1 MESTFDKNAVELIR
15 SELEA
20 ARASFHALLDSLTD
34 ADWHRPSLNPGWT
47 NGEVLAHMLFG
58 LIITNVLLPLARVW
72 GRLPMSSSKPLA
84 WLLNAA
90 TGPFNWFNALGARMQ
105 GRVYTQKRIREQ
117 FDRAYA
123 SLLKKASSIKD
134 EEWGR
139 GMYYPSKWDSNFSE
153 YMTIEKLLH
162 YPVIHYKY
170 HLNQI
175 SR

>member
-1 MESTFDKNAVELIR
+1 MTSTYDKNAAELIR

-20 ARASFHALLDSLTD
+20 TRASFHALLDSFTE
-34 ADWHRPSLNPGWT
+34 ADWNRPSLNPGWT
-47 NGEVLAHMLFG
+47 NGEILAHMLFG
-58 LIITNVLLPLARVW
+58 FILLNALLPLARVW
-72 GRLPMSSSKPLA
+72 GRLPKSSSKPLA
-84 WLLNAA
+84 WILNVA

-105 GRVYTQKRIREQ
+105 GRVFTQKRIGDL

-123 SLLKKASSIKD
+123 LLLKKISSIKD
-134 EEWGR
+134 EEWER
-139 GMYYPSKWDSNFSE
+139 GMYYPTGWDSNFSE